1 MPHRVWNFCA
11 CFSFLILQGNQC
23 FWLAENLLQPIRGT
37 TQIWLV
43 TRHQYGFS
51 ALLSQTSLHGETSGG
66 VTKCH
71 LFSKAT
77 DLYEMS
83 SFWSTNKISFSIL
96 VLGIIIREW
105 IKYFTV
111 VLFWKES
118 YYRGIRIIAKFVVS
132 RCTFANF
139 EFLFRQSFEWGRVN
153 ANHNLQHTRSA
164 WPAKTKLRMT
174 LDCSRIAKE
183 ITMMNGIFVEGRRQT
198 LLYFSN
204 ARVKNKKVQ
213 KIFEEN

>member
-1 MPHRVWNFCA
+1 MPHRVWNLCA
-11 CFSFLILQGNQC
+11 CFSLLILQGNQC

-66 VTKCH
+66 VAKCQ

-77 DLYEMS
+77 DLYKMS

-96 VLGIIIREW
+96 VLGIIIRGR

-153 ANHNLQHTRSA
+153 ANHNATHSLSLA
-164 WPAKTKLRMT
+164 
-174 LDCSRIAKE
+174 
-183 ITMMNGIFVEGRRQT
+183 G
-198 LLYFSN
+198 
-204 ARVKNKKVQ
+204 KNKT
-213 KIFEEN
+213 ENDSRLLKNSEGNHDDEWNFCRGQEADIALFFQCKSQE